1 MGCFDFAAV
10 AANVREPEIIREDE
24 QDIGPLGKGGGGRGP
39 GFGDGEGGK
48 NGD

>member
-1 MGCFDFAAV
+1 V
-10 AANVREPEIIREDE
+10 DE
-24 QDIGPLGKGGGGRGP
+24 QDIGPLGMGGGGRGP